1 MFDAADRQL
10 ADCAEAQHGVFTR
23 ADAAKAGLK
32 RHQIEYRVTH
42 AWISV
47 HEGVYRLRG
56 VPVTWK
62 GALLAACWTAPQ
74 PAAVSHRSA
83 AALYELPGGRSDLV
97 EITCARWRR
106 VRFDGLIVHERVRA
120 EARDISD
127 VDGIPVVCPELVVL
141 ELAGLRPVPTYV
153 EAVVQAARR
162 SRLISLAS
170 TRAVLER
177 HARQGVR
184 GVRVLRSV
192 LDEWDPAQQPT
203 ESEMETRLLQAL
215 RGAGVDAVPQ
225 YEILDRNGV
234 FVARVDAALPKER
247 IAIEYDSMQEHSDE
261 FQLARDARRR
271 NRIVAA
277 GWRQLSARHRDLASG
292 GRDLLEAIADLRRI
306 A

>member
-1 MFDAADRQL
+1 L
-10 ADCAEAQHGVFTR
+10 ADLAEAQHGVFTR
-23 ADAAKAGLK
+23 SDAAAAGLK

-42 AWISV
+42 AWLPM

-56 VPVTWK
+56 VPATWK
-62 GALLAACWTAPQ
+62 STLLAACWTASQ
-74 PAAVSHRSA
+74 PAAISHRSA
-83 AALYELPGGRSDLV
+83 AALYDLPGGRRDIV
-97 EITCARWRR
+97 ELTCARWRR
-106 VRFDGLIVHERVRA
+106 VRFDGVIVHERVRA
-120 EARDISD
+120 ESRDITE
-127 VDGIPVVCPELVVL
+127 VDGIPVVCPELAVL
-141 ELAGLRPVPTYV
+141 ELAGLRPVPPYV

-162 SRLISLAS
+162 ARLITLDS

-184 GVRVLRSV
+184 GVRVLRCV
-192 LDEWDPAQQPT
+192 LDEWDTAQQPT

-215 RGAGVDAVPQ
+215 RRAGVNAVPQ
-225 YEILDRNGV
+225 HEILDRNGV
-234 FVARVDAALPKER
+234 FVARVDAALPIDR

-277 GWRQLSARHRDLASG
+277 GWRHLSARHRDLSSG
-292 GRDLLEAIADLRRI
+292 GADLLEAIAELRRI